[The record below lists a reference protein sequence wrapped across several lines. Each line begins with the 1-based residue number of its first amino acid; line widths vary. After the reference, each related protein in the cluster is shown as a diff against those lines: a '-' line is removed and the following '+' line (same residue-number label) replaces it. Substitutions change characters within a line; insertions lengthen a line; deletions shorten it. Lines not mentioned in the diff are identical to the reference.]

1 MAVALADG
9 AAGASALPTASGA
22 GPSADTTSIVGW
34 VNGSGVGAASVSAQ
48 APTIS
53 PHQPPRIAD
62 ALTPLQRATARP
74 SSRRNTALKLAGEEP
89 FVRGMTAV
97 APKLAET
104 IEEELWFG
112 DEDPM
117 RSQTEAQGS
126 LAAAVGSALGLKPF
140 PAVASKA
147 MQLLSDPDVDF
158 KAVDKV
164 VGQDPALTTQLMR
177 TANAAVFA
185 TSQTADT
192 IQQAVMRLGS
202 RQVYNLVA
210 GLAAMGM
217 FRDLRGLGAY
227 VRDHCAGVAGV
238 SRTLAD
244 SWGLASGTRDLFLAA
259 LLHDVGKLLSLQVGE
274 IDYHR
279 FGRQV
284 ISSPDAVHTKERK
297 AVGYD
302 HAVLGAHVLS
312 AWNMP
317 ELVVQAVALH
327 HQPGRAYERDADLGL
342 NVALIRLAN
351 RIDYRLQRNE
361 PADEAFID
369 EVARSGEGKYADFDV
384 TQLTAVWPQLV
395 AARREV
401 AGIFG

>member
-1 MAVALADG
+1 MA
-9 AAGASALPTASGA
+9 
-22 GPSADTTSIVGW
+22 
-34 VNGSGVGAASVSAQ
+34 
-48 APTIS
+48 
-53 PHQPPRIAD
+53 
-62 ALTPLQRATARP
+62 
-74 SSRRNTALKLAGEEP
+74 SSRRNFALKLGEEAP
-89 FVRGMTAV
+89 FVRGMSAV

-104 IEEELWFG
+104 IQEELWFG

-117 RSQTEAQGS
+117 RSQLEAQSS

-140 PAVASKA
+140 PAVASRA

-158 KAVDKV
+158 KAVEKV

-185 TSQTADT
+185 TTKSADT
-192 IQQAVMRLGS
+192 IHQAVMRLGS

-238 SRTLAD
+238 SRALAD
-244 SWGLASGTRDLFLAA
+244 SWGLQDGTRDLFLAA

-279 FGRQV
+279 FGREV
-284 ISSPDAVHTKERK
+284 ISAPDAVHVKERE

-312 AWNMP
+312 GWRMP
-317 ELVVQAVALH
+317 EIVVQAVALH
-327 HQPGRAYERDADLGL
+327 HQPGRAYERDAQLGL
-342 NVALIRLAN
+342 NVTLIRLAN
-351 RIDYRLQRNE
+351 RIDYKLQRNE
-361 PADEAFID
+361 PADDAFIE
-369 EVARSGEGKYADFDV
+369 EVAQSGEGNYAGFDV

-401 AGIFG
+401 AGAFSKR